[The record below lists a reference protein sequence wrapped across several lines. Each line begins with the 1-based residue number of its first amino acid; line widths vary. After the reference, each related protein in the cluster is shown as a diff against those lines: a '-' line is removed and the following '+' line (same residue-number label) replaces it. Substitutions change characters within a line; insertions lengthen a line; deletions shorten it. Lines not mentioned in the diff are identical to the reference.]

1 MPGIHEPL
9 TEQLLDGA
17 FPAAD
22 PYPLFAQL
30 RADAPVAWC
39 AEPGFWSVSRMDDVL
54 TVATD
59 TATFCSSKGILVMEI
74 GITYDTPPTMMHT
87 DPPEHTAYRA
97 LVSPPLR
104 KRVVE
109 AMDASVRSRAA
120 ALVDA
125 LPLGEPVDVVAA
137 LAVPFP
143 IEVIADLLGLG
154 DADVPR
160 LYEWSEAVI
169 PGATDLT
176 PERAGELALEMTL
189 YLMAEAAKRR
199 EMPGDDLIS
208 TVALAELDGKRL
220 SDDEVA
226 MFLIQLLVAGNETT
240 RNMVSGGLVAF
251 AQQPAEWQR
260 LRHDA
265 SLIPSAVEEL
275 LRWTSP
281 VSSFMRTAT
290 VDTTLGGTDIAAGDH
305 LLLLYGS
312 ADRDE
317 AAFGPT
323 ADRLD
328 VGRTP
333 NHHVAFGFGA
343 HFCLGAALARLEA
356 QVLLGLLLGRVGSF
370 ELAGAIVPSPS
381 TVIAGM
387 KAAPMILRPV

>member
-1 MPGIHEPL
+1 MPGVHEPL

-22 PYPLFAQL
+22 PYPLFARL
-30 RADAPVAWC
+30 RAEAPVAWC
-39 AEPGFWSVSRMDDVL
+39 EDPGFWSVSRMADVL

-59 TATFCSSKGILVMEI
+59 TTTFCSSQGILLMEI
-74 GITYDTPPTMMHT
+74 GTTYDSPPTMMHT

-109 AMDASVRSRAA
+109 QMQTAVRDRAV

-143 IEVIADLLGLG
+143 LLVISDLLGLE
-154 DADVPR
+154 DVDLDR
-160 LYEWSEAVI
+160 LYQWSEAVI
-169 PGATDLT
+169 PGAADMT
-176 PERAGELALEMTL
+176 PELSTELATEMTV
-189 YLMAEAAKRR
+189 YLMEEAARRR
-199 EMPGDDLIS
+199 ENPGDDLIT
-208 TVALAELDGKRL
+208 TVALAELDGRRL
-220 SDDEVA
+220 DDAEVA

-240 RNMVSGGLVAF
+240 RNMISGGLVAF
-251 AQQPAEWQR
+251 AQQPEQWQR
-260 LRHDA
+260 LRDDR
-265 SLIPSAVEEL
+265 SLVTTAVEEL

-290 VDTTLGGTDIAAGDH
+290 VDTTLGGVDIAAGDH
-305 LLLLYGS
+305 VLLLYGS

-317 AAFGPT
+317 AAFGDT
-323 ADRLD
+323 AGTLD

-356 QVLLGLLLGRVGSF
+356 SLLLGLLLDTVGGI
-370 ELAGAIVPSPS
+370 ELAGEIVPSPS
-381 TVIAGM
+381 NVIAGVRR
-387 KAAPMILRPV
+387 APLVLQPA

>member
-1 MPGIHEPL
+1 MPGLHEPL

-30 RADAPVAWC
+30 RAEAPVAWC
-39 AEPGFWSVSRMDDVL
+39 AEPGFWAVSTMADVL

-59 TATFCSSKGILVMEI
+59 TTTFCSSKGILVMEI
-74 GITYDTPPTMMHT
+74 GTVYDKPPTMMHT

-104 KRVVE
+104 KRVIE

-125 LPLGEPVDVVAA
+125 LPLDEPVDVVAS

-143 IEVIADLLGLG
+143 IQVIADLLGLG

-169 PGATDLT
+169 PGATDLS

-199 EMPGDDLIS
+199 ETPGDDLIS
-208 TVALAELDGKRL
+208 TVALAELDGIRL

-240 RNMVSGGLVAF
+240 RNLVSGGLVAF

-260 LRHDA
+260 LRDDP

-290 VDTTLGGTDIAAGDH
+290 VDTALGGVDIAAGDH

-317 AAFGPT
+317 VAFGPT
-323 ADRLD
+323 AGRLD

-356 QVLLGLLLGRVGSF
+356 QVLLGLLGDRVASF
-370 ELAGAIVPSPS
+370 ELAGDIVPSPS
-381 TVIAGM
+381 TVIAGV
-387 KAAPMILRPV
+387 KVAPMILHSA

>member
-17 FPAAD
+17 YPAAD
-22 PYPLFAQL
+22 PFPLFAQL
-30 RADAPVAWC
+30 RAKPTASWC
-39 AEPGFWSVSRMDDVL
+39 DDPGFWAVSTMADVL
-54 TVATD
+54 AVATD
-59 TATFCSSKGILVMEI
+59 TTTYCSSQGILLMEI
-74 GITYDTPPTMMHT
+74 GTHYDTPPTMMHT
-87 DPPEHTAYRA
+87 DPPAHTAYRA

-109 AMDASVRSRAA
+109 QMDASVRGRAA

-125 LPLGEPVDVVAA
+125 LPLDQTVDVVAE

-143 IEVIADLLGLG
+143 IQVIADLLGLG

-169 PGATDLT
+169 PGATDLS
-176 PERAGELALEMTL
+176 PERAGELALEMTV
-189 YLMAEAAKRR
+189 YLMEEAAKRR
-199 EMPGDDLIS
+199 ESPGDDLIS
-208 TVALAELDGKRL
+208 TVALAELDGQRL
-220 SDDEVA
+220 DDAEVA

-240 RNMVSGGLVAF
+240 RNLVSGGLVAF
-251 AQQPAEWQR
+251 AHQPEQWQR
-260 LRHDA
+260 LRDDR
-265 SLIPSAVEEL
+265 SLIPSAAEEL

-290 VDTTLGGTDIAAGDH
+290 VDTTLGGADIAAGDH

-328 VGRTP
+328 VARTP

-343 HFCLGAALARLEA
+343 HFCLGAALARLEV
-356 QVLLGLLLGRVGSF
+356 QVLLGLLLDRIGSM
-370 ELAGAIVPSPS
+370 EITGDIVPSPS
-381 TVIAGM
+381 TVIAGV
-387 KAAPMILRPV
+387 KAAPMVLRSA